1 MGDELFIPFF
11 VKIQLESLL
20 ILEHFQYEGTRH
32 KLIRKNV
39 INILILNQMEDSNNN
54 KHTNADRLEPRGR
67 IALDIWHKIISKDDE
82 KRINVKI
89 SNTYKVDLEEAR
101 DIHINYHSNR
111 IISLLLNWAK
121 KNGMTESTFVANL
134 RDLDV
139 QEFAYQA
146 SMGEVIEIAAVEL
159 LYKQLCD
166 NSKVN
171 SSQTREDRYINF
183 YS

>member
-1 MGDELFIPFF
+1 MQE
-11 VKIQLESLL
+11 
-20 ILEHFQYEGTRH
+20 
-32 KLIRKNV
+32 
-39 INILILNQMEDSNNN
+39 SNNN
-54 KHTNADRLEPRGR
+54 EHSNSDGSEPRGR
-67 IALDIWHKIISKDDE
+67 IALDIWHRNLSKDDE
-82 KRINVKI
+82 KRINLKI

-146 SMGEVIEIAAVEL
+146 SMGEVIEIAAKQGKIDTLIFTVRNLYHRYHL
-159 LYKQLCD
+159 L
-166 NSKVN
+166 
-171 SSQTREDRYINF
+171 
-183 YS
+183 

>member
-1 MGDELFIPFF
+1 MQE
-11 VKIQLESLL
+11 
-20 ILEHFQYEGTRH
+20 
-32 KLIRKNV
+32 
-39 INILILNQMEDSNNN
+39 SNNG
-54 KHTNADRLEPRGR
+54 KHNNSSLSEPRGK
-67 IALDIWHKIISKDDE
+67 IALDIWHRSISKDDE
-82 KRINVKI
+82 KRINIKI
-89 SNTYKVDLEEAR
+89 SKIYEVDLDEAR
-101 DIHINYHSNR
+101 DIHINYHLDR